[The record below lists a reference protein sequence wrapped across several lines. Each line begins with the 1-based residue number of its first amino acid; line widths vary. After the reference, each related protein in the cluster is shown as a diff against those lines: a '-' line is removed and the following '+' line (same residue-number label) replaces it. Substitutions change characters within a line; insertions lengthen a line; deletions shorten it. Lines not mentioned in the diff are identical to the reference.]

1 MSFVNFVVREINCKI
16 VYYGPGL
23 SGKTTN
29 LRWIFEHS
37 IAQTGEKM
45 ISLTTESD
53 RTLFFDLLPV
63 DLGTVRG
70 FKVRLHL
77 YTIPG
82 QVLYEPSRRLL
93 LRGVDGLVLVADSQR
108 ERMKANAEALEDLQ
122 GNLRDHGYDFLRIPY
137 LLQLNKRD
145 LPTALPVE
153 TMKRLLDRKGEPVV
167 EAVASKGVGVYET
180 LREISRLVL
189 TPLKQQ

>member
-1 MSFVNFVVREINCKI
+1 MSFVNFVAREINYKI

-37 IAQTGEKM
+37 IAKTGEKM

-53 RTLFFDLLPV
+53 RTLFFDFLPV
-63 DLGTVRG
+63 ELGKVRG

-77 YTIPG
+77 YTVPG

-93 LRGVDGLVLVADSQR
+93 LRGVDGVVLVADSQR

-122 GNLRDHGYDFLRIPY
+122 GNLRDYGYDFQRIPY

-180 LREISRLVL
+180 LREIGRLVL
-189 TPLKQQ
+189 TPPQQE

>member
-1 MSFVNFVVREINCKI
+1 MSFVNFVAREINYKI

-122 GNLRDHGYDFLRIPY
+122 GNLRDYGYDFQRIPY

-153 TMKRLLDRKGEPVV
+153 RMRNLLDRKGEPVV

-180 LREISRLVL
+180 LREIGRLVL
-189 TPLKQQ
+189 TPPQQE

>member
-1 MSFVNFVVREINCKI
+1 MSFVNFVAREINYKI

-37 IAQTGEKM
+37 IAKTGEKM

-53 RTLFFDLLPV
+53 RTLFFDFLPV
-63 DLGTVRG
+63 ELGKVRG

-77 YTIPG
+77 YTVPG

-93 LRGVDGLVLVADSQR
+93 LRGVDGVVLVADSQR

-122 GNLRDHGYDFLRIPY
+122 GNLRDYGYDFRRIPY

-153 TMKRLLDRKGEPVV
+153 RMRNLLYRKGEPVV

-180 LREISRLVL
+180 LREIGRLVL
-189 TPLKQQ
+189 TPPQQE